1 VSRLT
6 WRRGAVG
13 VALAGVGFAVWYGY
27 APATFPAPIRDGL
40 GVLDADPGL
49 ALAFA
54 GAVAGVIGLLYS
66 WLTDP
71 DAAAPLSERPAGGS
85 GRRPSVAGTDLSTR
99 YERSVE
105 AGGPDDADADPIRR
119 RLRGIVVEAVAAD
132 DAEAYVDRGAWT
144 DDRYAAAFLSTTA
157 DVDYPWYHR
166 LYAWLYPGRA
176 YERRVHR
183 TLAAV
188 ERTCADRLS
197 GYGPP
202 PSSPRGRLHALR
214 AALGGSS

>member
-1 VSRLT
+1 MSRLT

-13 VALAGVGFAVWYGY
+13 LALAGVGFAVWYGY

-40 GVLDADPGL
+40 GALDTDPGL

-66 WLTDP
+66 WLTEP
-71 DAAAPLSERPAGGS
+71 DAATPLSERPAGES
-85 GRRPSVAGTDLSTR
+85 GRRPSIAGTDLSTR

-105 AGGPDDADADPIRR
+105 DGGPDAAADPIRR
-119 RLRGIVVEAVAAD
+119 RLRVVVVESVAAD
-132 DAEAYVDRGAWT
+132 DPEGYVDRGSWT

-176 YERRVHR
+176 YERRVYR
-183 TLAAV
+183 ALAAV

-197 GYGPP
+197 GYEPP
-202 PSSPRGRLHALR
+202 PSPPRGRLHAIR
-214 AALGGSS
+214 AVLEGSS

>member
-1 VSRLT
+1 MSRFR

-13 VALAGVGFAVWYGY
+13 LALAAVGFAVWYGY
-27 APATFPAPIRDGL
+27 APATLPASLRGGL
-40 GVLDADPGL
+40 DVDSGL

-66 WLTDP
+66 WLTRP
-71 DAAAPLSERPAGGS
+71 DAAAPLSEQPVDGP
-85 GRRPSVAGTDLSTR
+85 GRSAPVVGHDLSTH
-99 YERSVE
+99 YARSI
-105 AGGPDDADADPIRR
+105 AGAGPDDAAADPIRR
-119 RLRGIVVEAVAAD
+119 RLRGVLVESVAAA

-176 YERRVHR
+176 YERRVRR

-188 ERTCADRLS
+188 ERACADRLS
-197 GYGPP
+197 GYEPP

-214 AALGGSS
+214 SALEGSS